1 MIVELN
7 ISNFAII
14 DDLKINFTRGFN
26 VITGE
31 TGAGKSIIVEGIGMI
46 LGGRASKELIKSGKD
61 KATIEGLFYLEN
73 PERINILL
81 KNYGIDIDPNNYL
94 LISREIHSNG
104 PSISRLNGR
113 TVTLSMLNSITSY
126 LVDIHGQHEHQSLL
140 NTDNHIK
147 FIDSFGDDYLFNLIE
162 KINNN
167 YKKLSEE
174 KKKLRELS
182 IDTIER
188 DREIDLLK
196 YQLEEIIEGDLS
208 KYDEEEIIKEY
219 TKITNIQEI
228 AYNLGEIANILNSSD
243 YNNVSVLDNI
253 NRAIVKTNEIQNFDN
268 RLAEYNNILMDINFQ
283 LQDLSRD
290 IMNYIETL
298 ELDQDRLNFLEER
311 IDTVNNLKR
320 KYGNTIEEIY
330 KYKENIEKRINI
342 LTNIERE
349 IEKSNNKISILEKEL
364 TQYCNTLTNLRKE
377 LGNKLEILITKEL
390 KDLNMN
396 NVVFKVKYDKLDYF
410 TANGWDKI
418 EFLISTN
425 KGEDLK
431 PLSKIISGGEMSR
444 IMLAFKSIL
453 ADVDNIPCL
462 IFDEIDS
469 GISGR
474 TAQIVGEKIK
484 MISKNHQIIS
494 ISHLPQ
500 IAALADTHF
509 LIEKEFINNHTIT
522 TVRKLDNNER
532 VDELAR
538 LLGGVDLTDTTKL
551 HAREMLDMSQKLES

>member
-268 RLAEYNNILMDINFQ
+268 RLAEYNNILTDINFQ